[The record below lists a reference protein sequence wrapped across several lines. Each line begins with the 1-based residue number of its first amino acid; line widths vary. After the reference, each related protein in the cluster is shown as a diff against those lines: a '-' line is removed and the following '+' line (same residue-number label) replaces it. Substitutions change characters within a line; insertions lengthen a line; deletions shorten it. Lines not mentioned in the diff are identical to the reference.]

1 MNNIIS
7 EQYPPNQTNFPSFYH
22 SMPPPSYPISQ
33 NFDYFQG
40 MLPYMNYPSSDNY
53 NEQYQIFNPYFD
65 QKNSEINLKN
75 ETQNESPMKST
86 TIEDSKDKILLNKKE
101 EEKNYINLLVNSV
114 NKLFD
119 KGEITM
125 EYLNSEIKPKFDPH
139 KFSLTLNNLTED
151 TENIFCK
158 KCDNKTCAYLADNP
172 HKLFQ
177 AKFFYSSSYKPK
189 TLWLCEKCYKAYTL
203 ENYCYYCHI
212 IYREYE
218 HGTQYY
224 DRKQWI
230 QCDFCYKWHHMQ
242 CEEKKGKYEN
252 IEELSM
258 NNNFKYMC
266 PFCRKEH
273 ESIMRQ
279 KHKNEKMK
287 KILGYKNNN
296 NNNNN
301 NFLNIKRK
309 EKKLPLNEVIN
320 INEFNKISN
329 KNK

>member
-7 EQYPPNQTNFPSFYH
+7 EQYFPNQANLPSFYP
-22 SMPPPSYPISQ
+22 SMPHPPYPISK

-40 MLPYMNYPSSDNY
+40 MLPYMNYQLTDNY
-53 NEQYQIFNPYFD
+53 NEQYKIFNPYFE
-65 QKNSEINLKN
+65 QKNNETNIKN
-75 ETQNESPMKST
+75 EIQNESPMKST
-86 TIEDSKDKILLNKKE
+86 TFEDSKDKITLKQKE
-101 EEKNYINLLVNSV
+101 EENNYINLLVNSV

-125 EYLNSEIKPKFDPH
+125 EYLNSKIKPKFDPP
-139 KFSLTLNNLTED
+139 KYSLTFNNLTED
-151 TENIFCK
+151 TENNFSK
-158 KCDNKTCAYLADNP
+158 KCDNKICTYLADSP

-189 TLWLCEKCYKAYTL
+189 TLWLCEKCYKAYTV

-224 DRKQWI
+224 DRKKWI
-230 QCDFCYKWHHMQ
+230 QCDYCYKWHHMQ

-287 KILGYKNNN
+287 KIFYNNN
-296 NNNNN
+296 NSKNEKC
-301 NFLNIKRK
+301 FLNIKRK
-309 EKKLPLNEVIN
+309 DKKMPLNEVIN
-320 INEFNKISN
+320 IKEVNKIN
-329 KNK
+329 KFKK

>member
-1 MNNIIS
+1 MKNSIRETYLSKQINFQSYDENIP
-7 EQYPPNQTNFPSFYH
+7 QYIY
-22 SMPPPSYPISQ
+22 
-33 NFDYFQG
+33 QG
-40 MLPYMNYPSSDNY
+40 MIPYINYQYIDNINEKYYLY
-53 NEQYQIFNPYFD
+53 NQEN
-65 QKNSEINLKN
+65 KNK
-75 ETQNESPMKST
+75 NESPMKST
-86 TIEDSKDKILLNKKE
+86 TLDDEVEDKIIPKKK
-101 EEKNYINLLVNSV
+101 EEKNYIDLLLNTV
-114 NKLFD
+114 NKLFE
-119 KGEITM
+119 KGDISN
-125 EYLNSEIKPKFDPH
+125 EYLNQETMPKFDPY
-139 KFSLTLNNLTED
+139 KFNLTLNNINK
-151 TENIFCK
+151 ENNFSK
-158 KCDNKTCAYLADNP
+158 KCDNKICTYLADNP
-172 HKLFQ
+172 NKLIQ
-177 AKFFYSSSYKPK
+177 AKFYYSSSYKPK
-189 TLWLCEKCYKAYTL
+189 NLYLCEKCYKAYSL

-224 DRKQWI
+224 DKKKWI
-230 QCDFCYKWHHMQ
+230 QCDYCYKWHHMQ

-296 NNNNN
+296 KNNNNN

>member
-1 MNNIIS
+1 
-7 EQYPPNQTNFPSFYH
+7 
-22 SMPPPSYPISQ
+22 
-33 NFDYFQG
+33 
-40 MLPYMNYPSSDNY
+40 
-53 NEQYQIFNPYFD
+53 
-65 QKNSEINLKN
+65 
-75 ETQNESPMKST
+75 
-86 TIEDSKDKILLNKKE
+86 
-101 EEKNYINLLVNSV
+101 
-114 NKLFD
+114 
-119 KGEITM
+119 
-125 EYLNSEIKPKFDPH
+125 
-139 KFSLTLNNLTED
+139 
-151 TENIFCK
+151 
-158 KCDNKTCAYLADNP
+158 
-172 HKLFQ
+172 
-177 AKFFYSSSYKPK
+177 
-189 TLWLCEKCYKAYTL
+189 
-203 ENYCYYCHI
+203 
-212 IYREYE
+212 
-218 HGTQYY
+218 
-224 DRKQWI
+224 
-230 QCDFCYKWHHMQ
+230 MQ

-296 NNNNN
+296 KNNNN